1 MKASKKLLAQLFID
15 EMLSTSDADKNIS
28 FFYLERM
35 NAFTHLPIGTAIWFI
50 DDSVAVY
57 GNGVGTYFTDR
68 QAFFTYMRQVEK
80 FFADP
85 VKKLLYDSFEWEAKK

>member
-1 MKASKKLLAQLFID
+1 MKACNKTQAQLFID
-15 EMLSTSDADKNIS
+15 EMLVTSNVDKTLSAYLEAIRASTS
-28 FFYLERM
+28 
-35 NAFTHLPIGTAIWFI
+35 LPIGTAIWFR

>member
-1 MKASKKLLAQLFID
+1 MKACNKPQAQLFID
-15 EMLSTSDADKNIS
+15 EMLVTSNVDKTLST
-28 FFYLERM
+28 YLEAIR
-35 NAFTHLPIGTAIWFI
+35 ASVPLPIGTAFWFS

-57 GNGVGTYFTDR
+57 SDGFATCFKDR